1 MKKYL
6 CKTVAMMFAIFAVTS
21 FLACSSSNDDD
32 DGSKEYVYYMNTTHM
47 TLAEGAP
54 CTLDQVAQEYQH
66 YFDKGCDPNKYNNQ
80 VLQDIIVT
88 TNKLQSDKGW
98 TKFYHGYALI
108 MCHHNSYPNENEPMF
123 KYDFDTNTLTE
134 IKV

>member
-1 MKKYL
+1 MKTVIR
-6 CKTVAMMFAIFAVTS
+6 KTVAMMIAMFTLTS
-21 FLACSSSNDDD
+21 LMACSSSNDDD
-32 DGSKEYVYYMNTTHM
+32 NPKEYTYYMNTTHM

-66 YFDKGCDPNKYNNQ
+66 YFDMGCDPNKYNNL
-80 VLQDIIVT
+80 VLQDIIVS
-88 TNKLQSDKGW
+88 TNRIQAKNGW
-98 TKFYHGYALI
+98 TKFYHSYALI
-108 MCHHNSYPNENEPMF
+108 MFHHNSYPNENVPMF